1 MRILKDQRGSSF
13 LENAL
18 WIILFVLTIAPFVLS
33 LATTTGSKFEGMAGR
48 IGEVGTP

>member
-1 MRILKDQRGSSF
+1 MRFFKDQRGSSF

-18 WIILFVLTIAPFVLS
+18 WIILFVLAIAPFVLN
-33 LATTTGSKFEGMAGR
+33 LATATGSKFESMAER